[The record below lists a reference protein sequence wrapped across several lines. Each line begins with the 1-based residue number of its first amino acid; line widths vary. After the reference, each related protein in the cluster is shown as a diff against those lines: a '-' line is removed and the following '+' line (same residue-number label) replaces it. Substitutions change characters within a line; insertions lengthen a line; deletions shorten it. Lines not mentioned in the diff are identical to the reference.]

1 MQHSTPASAFADHAF
16 VSILWAGD
24 RHVLTLRDEVIVPPQ
39 AARSVLE
46 GWGWVDPRY
55 EGLVSAFR
63 RHNVDLRPFDIWR
76 RNDGVLI
83 ATTGASRRR
92 RLMAE
97 VNSALPEQV
106 PQFRTLQRR
115 IQGCALPQVCS
126 VSLEEGDSI
135 TADSGHE
142 VPPVFRHDSLRLR
155 PPIIPTLAE
164 TADAGTLEV
173 HTHADLAA
181 RIGYAE
187 GALSAVVSNLN
198 TLQGELDVWRQFVQ
212 DLRCEGV

>member
-1 MQHSTPASAFADHAF
+1 MQSPALAAAFADHAS
-16 VSILWAGD
+16 VAVLWAGD
-24 RHVLTLRDEVIVPPQ
+24 RYVLALRDEVTVPPH
-39 AARSVLE
+39 AARSALE
-46 GWGWVDPRY
+46 GWGWVDPRS
-55 EGLVSAFR
+55 EGLVSTFR

-83 ATTGASRRR
+83 ASTGPSRRR

-97 VNSALPEQV
+97 VNGVLPEQV
-106 PQFRTLQRR
+106 PQFRTLSRR
-115 IQGCALPQVCS
+115 MQGCSLPVPCS
-126 VSLEEGDSI
+126 VPIEQVDEASTTLHFG
-135 TADSGHE
+135 
-142 VPPVFRHDSLRLR
+142 VPPVFRHDSLRSR
-155 PPIIPTLAE
+155 PSANPPLVEPDST
-164 TADAGTLEV
+164 GVLEV

-187 GALSAVVSNLN
+187 VSLNALVSNLN

>member
-1 MQHSTPASAFADHAF
+1 M
-16 VSILWAGD
+16 VSSLP
-24 RHVLTLRDEVIVPPQ
+24 RQVL
-39 AARSVLE
+39 A
-46 GWGWVDPRY
+46 
-55 EGLVSAFR
+55 
-63 RHNVDLRPFDIWR
+63 
-76 RNDGVLI
+76 
-83 ATTGASRRR
+83 ASRRR

-135 TADSGHE
+135 TADSGLE

-155 PPIIPTLAE
+155 PSISPTLAE